1 MSKVNFDLAKAE
13 VDGWL
18 DKKRIPSKKRE
29 SLSGMID
36 NLIDAVV
43 EGDLTIDEETGIMT
57 HTLVVPIGESEG
69 YKELKYK
76 LRITG
81 KDVEP
86 HKKLIKGSDFGD
98 ELTRIILALTGA
110 PINVIR
116 QLDMGTDRSIAE
128 AIAVFFV

>member
-1 MSKVNFDLAKAE
+1 MSKVQFDLAKAE
-13 VDGWL
+13 VEGWL

-29 SLSGMID
+29 SLSGMNE

-43 EGDLTIDEETGIMT
+43 EGDLSIDEETGVMT
-57 HTLVVPIGESEG
+57 HTLVVPIGENEG
-69 YKELKYK
+69 CKELKYK
-76 LRITG
+76 LRITA

-86 HKKLIKGSDFGD
+86 HKRLIKGSDFGD

-110 PINVIR
+110 PINIIR